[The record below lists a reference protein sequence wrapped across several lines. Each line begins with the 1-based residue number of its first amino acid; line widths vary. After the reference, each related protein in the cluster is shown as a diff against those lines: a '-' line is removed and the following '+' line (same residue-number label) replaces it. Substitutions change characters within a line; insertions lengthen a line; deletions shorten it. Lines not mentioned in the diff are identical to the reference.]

1 MARRANLSSVVVAA
15 TIIAV
20 AGSCWLAE
28 APRAAEREGGAP
40 GAQSPVEGVP
50 PHLLRKPAPLT
61 EPDGA
66 NRRSAPNAAP
76 DAGAETGR
84 ESGANGDLA
93 PKGEALPDDDSKSV
107 DAKAE
112 DKPQTPSQR
121 RRALDDL
128 YAYLAATEN
137 AGTAA
142 PLVAAIERLWLFSG
156 SDTIDVL
163 MERVLKAV
171 AEQNLDL
178 AEKLADTIVDLEP
191 GFAEG
196 WNRRAL
202 VAFLRDD
209 KENALNALRRA
220 LALEPNHFK
229 ALDGMAQIL
238 RDQGDKVSALKTYEK
253 LLEIDPFWEGAQE
266 AVDQLKREVEGEG
279 I

>member
-1 MARRANLSSVVVAA
+1 M
-15 TIIAV
+15 
-20 AGSCWLAE
+20 
-28 APRAAEREGGAP
+28 
-40 GAQSPVEGVP
+40 
-50 PHLLRKPAPLT
+50 
-61 EPDGA
+61 
-66 NRRSAPNAAP
+66 
-76 DAGAETGR
+76 
-84 ESGANGDLA
+84 
-93 PKGEALPDDDSKSV
+93 